1 MVDQPQYI
9 TPEGFNELEKRLRY
23 LTQARRAEVAERLHL
38 AVAEGGDLTE
48 NAEYEDAKNE
58 QAFVEGEIQRLEM
71 ILNNAEVIENSGA
84 GDEVTLGSRVTVTE
98 KGSRETEVYQI
109 VGSAEA
115 RPGEGRISA
124 GSPLGKALLGAKV
137 RQRVTVQ
144 APDGKHRLHHQIDRV
159 TRCGARHGGFER
171 RALRS
176 DAAVLRLA
184 GSARHRGRS
193 GAGRASPAR
202 RPAPPAH

>member
-1 MVDQPQYI
+1 MVDQPQYL

-23 LTQARRAEVAERLHL
+23 LTQVRRTEVAERLHL

-84 GDEVTLGSRVTVTE
+84 GDEVALGSRVTVTE

-144 APDGKHRLHHQIDRV
+144 APDGNIVFTIKSI
-159 TRCGARHGGFER
+159 E
-171 RALRS
+171 
-176 DAAVLRLA
+176 
-184 GSARHRGRS
+184 
-193 GAGRASPAR
+193 
-202 RPAPPAH
+202 